1 MRSTVENVELIK
13 KLYESG
19 LTQKQI
25 SEKFNASQTEIFR
38 IMKVNNIKARNNRWT
53 EEEIE
58 YLCEYYGKTTI
69 KVISKKLNRTERSIE
84 MKAKR
89 LGIAALT
96 NTEKIAAQNLAD
108 AFNIDIHVVTDNWI
122 KNKGLKAQYKSIKSD
137 KKKFWRINIEEFW
150 KWANKNRD
158 IINFYKLEKNI
169 LGKEPKWVDEQRK
182 IDFKRRPRREKI
194 KWNNREDE
202 VLKTFW
208 KHRKAKEIA
217 IMLNRSEASVLRR
230 ASRLGLE
237 RKNIVLPWQKI
248 EIETLIEMKLDGA
261 LDKEIA
267 WELGRDEG
275 QVSWKRKELIKN
287 GLLDWKYRKVEL

>member
-1 MRSTVENVELIK
+1 MRSTAENVELIK
-13 KLYESG
+13 KLYQSG
-19 LTQKQI
+19 LTQTQVAHKLNVSQAEI
-25 SEKFNASQTEIFR
+25 SR
-38 IMKVNNIKARNNRWT
+38 IMRNNNIQTRENKWK
-53 EEEIE
+53 EDEIE
-58 YLCEYYGKTTI
+58 YLMQHYGSITVKE
-69 KVISKKLNRTERSIE
+69 ISKNLKRTEMSIVI
-84 MKAKR
+84 KAKR
-89 LGIAALT
+89 LGINALN
-96 NTEKIAAQNLAD
+96 NTEKINAKQLAEALNVD
-108 AFNIDIHVVTDNWI
+108 RKVIAHLIND
-122 KNKGLKAQYKSIKSD
+122 KGLKAKFKSVKNVN
-137 KKKFWRINIEEFW
+137 KKFWRISIDDFW
-150 KWANKNRD
+150 KWAEKNKD
-158 IINFYKLEKNI
+158 LINFSKMEKNI

-182 IDFKRRPRREKI
+182 IDFRRRARRENA
-194 KWNNREDE
+194 KWQSREDE

>member
-13 KLYESG
+13 KLYQSG
-19 LTQKQI
+19 LTQTQVAHKLNVSQAEI
-25 SEKFNASQTEIFR
+25 SR
-38 IMKVNNIKARNNRWT
+38 IMRNNNIQTRENKWK
-53 EEEIE
+53 EDEIE
-58 YLCEYYGKTTI
+58 YLMQHYGSITVKE
-69 KVISKKLNRTERSIE
+69 ISKNLKRTEMSIVI
-84 MKAKR
+84 KAKR
-89 LGIAALT
+89 LGINALN
-96 NTEKIAAQNLAD
+96 NTEKINAKQLAEALNVD
-108 AFNIDIHVVTDNWI
+108 RKVIAHLIND
-122 KNKGLKAQYKSIKSD
+122 KGLKAKFKSVKNVN
-137 KKKFWRINIEEFW
+137 KKFWRISIDDFW
-150 KWANKNRD
+150 KWAEKNKD
-158 IINFYKLEKNI
+158 LINFSKMEKNI

-182 IDFKRRPRREKI
+182 IDFRRRARRENA
-194 KWNNREDE
+194 KWQSREDE

-217 IMLNRSEASVLRR
+217 IMLSRSEASVLRR